1 MQKTVDLSL
10 KFIQMNLSKV
20 SYWNQLRKLITKIV
34 VVLWVVEVIV
44 LIVLLGFQKFTSYFL
59 DPLQL
64 NVIPVMLI
72 DLVFYLIIINVLLL
86 MLEFLDKKLQLKT
99 RPILKKV
106 FRVVMVILVV
116 LPMLM
121 YLAFLV
127 LADPKYI
134 HLVA

>member
-1 MQKTVDLSL
+1 
-10 KFIQMNLSKV
+10 MNLSKI

-34 VVLWVVEVIV
+34 VVLWVIEVIV
-44 LIVLLGFQKFTSYFL
+44 LIALLGFQKFTSYFL

-64 NVIPVMLI
+64 NVILVMLI
-72 DLVFYLIIINVLLL
+72 DLAIYLMLLNVFLLT
-86 MLEFLDKKLQLKT
+86 LEFLDKKLQLKE
-99 RPILKKV
+99 RAILKKV
-106 FRVVMVILVV
+106 FRVIMIILAVV
-116 LPMLM
+116 PMLM

>member
-1 MQKTVDLSL
+1 M
-10 KFIQMNLSKV
+10 MNLSKV

-34 VVLWVVEVIV
+34 VVLWAIEVIV
-44 LIVLLGFQKFTSYFL
+44 LIALLGFQKFTSYFF

-64 NVIPVMLI
+64 NVILVMLI
-72 DLVFYLIIINVLLL
+72 DLVIYLIIINVLLL
-86 MLEFLDKKLQLKT
+86 MLEFLDKKLQLKA
-99 RPILKKV
+99 RSILKIV
-106 FRVVMVILVV
+106 FRVLMIILVV
-116 LPMLM
+116 APMLM

>member
-1 MQKTVDLSL
+1 
-10 KFIQMNLSKV
+10 MNLSKV

-64 NVIPVMLI
+64 NVILVMLI
-72 DLVFYLIIINVLLL
+72 DLLFYLIIINVLLL

-106 FRVVMVILVV
+106 FRVVMVILVM

>member
-1 MQKTVDLSL
+1 M
-10 KFIQMNLSKV
+10 MNLSKV

-34 VVLWVVEVIV
+34 VVLWAIEVIV
-44 LIVLLGFQKFTSYFL
+44 LIALLGFQKFTSYFL

-64 NVIPVMLI
+64 NVILVMLI
-72 DLVFYLIIINVLLL
+72 DLVIYLIIINVLLL
-86 MLEFLDKKLQLKT
+86 MLEFLDKKLQLKA
-99 RPILKKV
+99 RSILKIV
-106 FRVVMVILVV
+106 FRVLMIILVV
-116 LPMLM
+116 APMLM

>member
-1 MQKTVDLSL
+1 
-10 KFIQMNLSKV
+10 MNLSKV
-20 SYWNQLRKLITKIV
+20 SYWNALRKLVTKIV
-34 VVLWVVEVIV
+34 VVLWLIEVSV
-44 LIVLLGFQKFTSYFL
+44 LIALLGFQKFTSYFL

-64 NVIPVMLI
+64 NVILVMLL
-72 DLVFYLIIINVLLL
+72 DLVIYLMILNVFLL

-106 FRVVMVILVV
+106 FRVIMIILAVV
-116 LPMLM
+116 PMLM

>member
-1 MQKTVDLSL
+1 
-10 KFIQMNLSKV
+10 MNLSKI

-34 VVLWVVEVIV
+34 VVLWVIEVIV
-44 LIVLLGFQKFTSYFL
+44 LIALLGFQKFTSYFL

-64 NVIPVMLI
+64 NVILVMLI
-72 DLVFYLIIINVLLL
+72 DLAIYLMLLNVFLLT
-86 MLEFLDKKLQLKT
+86 LEFLDKKLQLKE
-99 RPILKKV
+99 RAILKKV
-106 FRVVMVILVV
+106 FRVIMIILAVV
-116 LPMLM
+116 PMLI

>member
-1 MQKTVDLSL
+1 
-10 KFIQMNLSKV
+10 MNLSKV
-20 SYWNQLRKLITKIV
+20 SYWNALRKLVTKIV
-34 VVLWVVEVIV
+34 VVLWVIEVSV
-44 LIVLLGFQKFTSYFL
+44 LIALLGFQKFTSYFL

-64 NVIPVMLI
+64 NVILVMLI
-72 DLVFYLIIINVLLL
+72 DLIIYLLIINILLL
-86 MLEFLDKKLQLKT
+86 LFEFLDKTFQLKT

-106 FRVVMVILVV
+106 FRVIMIILAVV
-116 LPMLM
+116 PMLI

>member
-1 MQKTVDLSL
+1 M
-10 KFIQMNLSKV
+10 MNLSKV

-34 VVLWVVEVIV
+34 VVLWVIEVIV
-44 LIVLLGFQKFTSYFL
+44 LIALLGFQKFTSYFL

-64 NVIPVMLI
+64 NVILVMLI
-72 DLVFYLIIINVLLL
+72 DLLIYLMIINALMLL
-86 MLEFLDKKLQLKT
+86 LEFLDKTLQLKT

-106 FRVVMVILVV
+106 FRVLMIILAVT
-116 LPMLM
+116 PMLM